1 MAQAKI
7 LALASAIDLDFR
19 YGCTPAWW
27 QLWKG
32 LYEVGADVIVTPYR
46 GRAITSPWWLAYDNP
61 CFYEAELFAAARRG
75 AAWVR
80 RDDLLR
86 RREQN
91 PTTTRTD
98 RVTGEL
104 IRQWIRPRWR
114 RHVASIVERERP
126 DAVVVFGIPISHLR
140 GIPAKLREKYSIPV
154 AYYDGDV
161 PMSLPEF
168 GGMDTGFNIY
178 PGADPGEYDL
188 LISNSAGGG
197 SRLRELGARRVETLF
212 WGADPD
218 FFMPLKREKT
228 SDVFFYGYGDKF
240 RREWID
246 RLISEPSQ
254 RLHDIRFAVGGG
266 DFRGQLG
273 AAERVG
279 WIPFSRFPAAISA
292 SRINLNITRRP
303 HATVGGSSTA
313 RLFELAACGSAIVS
327 NPQEDIE
334 RWFEPNSELVVV
346 GSAEAA
352 ASAYEE
358 LLGDPA
364 YLRTIGERAR
374 ARVLDEHTY
383 AHRARRLLAI
393 LGLDS
398 SGAGAGS
405 ATGAMRVSDQCA

>member
-1 MAQAKI
+1 MPQAKI

-32 LYEVGADVIVTPYR
+32 LHEVGADVVVSPYR
-46 GRAITSPWWLAYDNP
+46 GRAIASPWWLAYDNP
-61 CFYEAELFAAARRG
+61 CFREAELFAAARRV
-75 AAWVR
+75 AARVR

-86 RREQN
+86 RSEQS
-91 PTTTRTD
+91 PAITRGD
-98 RVTGEL
+98 RISEEL
-104 IRQWIRPRWR
+104 IRRWIRPRWR

-126 DAVVVFGIPISHLR
+126 DVVVVFGIPISHLR
-140 GIPAKLREKYSIPV
+140 GIPAELREKFSIPV

-178 PGADPGEYDL
+178 PGADPSEYDL

-197 SRLRELGARRVETLF
+197 ERLRELGARRVETLF
-212 WGADPD
+212 WGADPE
-218 FFMPLKREKT
+218 FFAPLEHEKT

-246 RLISEPSQ
+246 RLIAGPSE
-254 RLHDIRFAVGGG
+254 RLDDLRFAVGGG
-266 DFRGQLG
+266 DFRGGLG

-303 HATVGGSSTA
+303 HATVPGSATA
-313 RLFELAACGSAIVS
+313 RLFELASCGAAIVS
-327 NPQEDIE
+327 NPHEGIE
-334 RWFEPNSELVVV
+334 RWFEPNNELVVV
-346 GSAEAA
+346 GTAEEA
-352 ASAYEE
+352 ASAYRE
-358 LLGDPA
+358 LLADPSSLQA
-364 YLRTIGERAR
+364 MGERAR
-374 ARVLDEHTY
+374 ARVLEEHTY
-383 AHRARRLLAI
+383 AHRARQLLA
-393 LGLDS
+393 LFGLES
-398 SGAGAGS
+398 PLRTSLPAS
-405 ATGAMRVSDQCA
+405 

>member
-1 MAQAKI
+1 MAHAKI
-7 LALASAIDLDFR
+7 LALASATDLDFR

-32 LYEVGADVIVTPYR
+32 LYEAGADVVVTPYR
-46 GRAITSPWWLAYDNP
+46 GRAVISPWWLAYDNP
-61 CFYEAELFAAARRG
+61 CFYEAELYATARRG
-75 AAWVR
+75 AAWLQ

-86 RREQN
+86 RPEQSP
-91 PTTTRTD
+91 PTTRGD

-104 IRQWIRPRWR
+104 IKRWIRPRWR

-126 DAVVVFGIPISHLR
+126 DAVVVFGIPIGHLR
-140 GIPAKLREKYSIPV
+140 GIPAELREKYSIPV

-178 PGADPGEYDL
+178 PGADPSEYDV

-197 SRLRELGARRVETLF
+197 ERLRELGAPRVETLF

-218 FFMPLKREKT
+218 FFTPREQEKT

-254 RLHDIRFAVGGG
+254 RLRDVRFAVGGS

-273 AAERVG
+273 AAESLG

-303 HATVGGSSTA
+303 HATTAGSSTA
-313 RLFELAACGSAIVS
+313 RLFELAACGAAIVS
-327 NPQEDIE
+327 NPHEGIE
-334 RWFEPNSELVVV
+334 QWFEPDSELVVV
-346 GSAEAA
+346 GSAEEA
-352 ASAYEE
+352 ASAYQE
-358 LLGDPA
+358 LLGDPSS
-364 YLRTIGERAR
+364 LRAMGERAR
-374 ARVLDEHTY
+374 ARVLEEHTY
-383 AHRARRLLAI
+383 KHRARRLLAI

-398 SGAGAGS
+398 GAAARPDS
-405 ATGAMRVSDQCA
+405 AVATNPAS